1 MTNTTTNTT
10 STNTSKPVFE
20 CWFLYSDGL
29 GDHELWA
36 MYDSE
41 EDMRRDCADAIALNY
56 DIALNYEGAETEE
69 NELYISVTHNYFE
82 II

>member
-1 MTNTTTNTT
+1 MTTTTT
-10 STNTSKPVFE
+10 TPRSSITSIKPVFE
-20 CWFLYSDGL
+20 RWFLYSDGL

-41 EDMRRDCADAIALNY
+41 EDMRRDCANA
-56 DIALNYEGAETEE
+56 IALNYEGAETEE
-69 NELYISVTHNYFE
+69 KELYISVIYNYFE